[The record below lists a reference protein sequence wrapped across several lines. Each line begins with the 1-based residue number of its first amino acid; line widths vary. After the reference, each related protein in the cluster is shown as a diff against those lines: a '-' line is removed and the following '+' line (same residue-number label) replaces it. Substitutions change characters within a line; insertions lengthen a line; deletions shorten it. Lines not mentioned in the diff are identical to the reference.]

1 MDPLTHALAGA
12 AIAQVGFRSKLGREA
27 GWVAAFVA
35 CTPDLDIFVPRV
47 IDWLGQPQLL
57 DRLVYH
63 RGPSHAILAVPI
75 LALLFALPWFFARR
89 LAARRARRRQ
99 LVDRVSQTPTETL
112 SPAAPAAPAG
122 FGWYLGCCL
131 AAVAT
136 HGLLDMC
143 TSYGTQWYWPV
154 SSVRAAWHCVPII
167 DLLLTPI
174 LLITVL
180 ACYVVRRLRTSRAAS
195 RVALVGLILAAGYL
209 GAGRVAHNIALERGL
224 AHLDRQQVLQA
235 EAYPAMGSIFLWRVV
250 AETQDGH
257 WHATRIHLF
266 ADRDAAPRQTETQLR
281 ESAPTAMATIQKT
294 HEYAIWN
301 WFTDGKIRPEIHR
314 DGAWTLIDLHDMR
327 YGHSNDSAVSLWTL
341 RFVINPA
348 GEVVQTSR
356 FTPPRKEPKDF
367 INTAWQD
374 LLNP

>member
-1 MDPLTHALAGA
+1 MDPLTHVLAGA
-12 AIAQVGFRSKLGREA
+12 AVAQVGFRSKLGREA

-89 LAARRARRRQ
+89 LAARRALRRQ
-99 LVDRVSQTPTETL
+99 LVDRVSPNPTETL

-195 RVALVGLILAAGYL
+195 RVALAGLILAAGYL
-209 GAGRVAHNIALERGL
+209 AAGRVAHNIALERGL

-266 ADRDAAPRQTETQLR
+266 ADQDAAPRQTETPPR

-294 HEYAIWN
+294 GEYAIWN

-356 FTPPRKEPKDF
+356 FTPPRKDPKDF
-367 INTAWQD
+367 IHTAWQD
-374 LLNP
+374 LRNP